1 MRSISFCTLRERTGL
16 LEANFSGLEAE
27 ESCFYTASPASRFT
41 LKERSNVSEAKPSQ
55 SDSTWKVCKPGEA
68 QSRILATM
76 QNSPVG
82 PKRSV
87 GEKNEASAALAAI
100 RKSIE
105 TKERVAKECLN
116 DIIEMA
122 HIMTTALL
130 KGRKVVFFG
139 NGGSAADA
147 QHISAELVGKFKRM
161 RPALRAS
168 ALTTNTS
175 VLTAIGND
183 IGFDEIFSRQVQAM
197 LEPDDVAVGIS
208 TRGRSPNVIKGIQ
221 EAKRIG
227 AKTIALTGSGGKQF
241 ASLCDHK
248 VIVPSDDTQRIQE
261 CHIMIGHIV
270 CELIEESPPVT
281 AL

>member
-1 MRSISFCTLRERTGL
+1 
-16 LEANFSGLEAE
+16 
-27 ESCFYTASPASRFT
+27 
-41 LKERSNVSEAKPSQ
+41 
-55 SDSTWKVCKPGEA
+55 
-68 QSRILATM
+68 M
-76 QNSPVG
+76 QNSRLAQ
-82 PKRSV
+82 KRPA
-87 GEKNEASAALAAI
+87 EEASRSSAALAAI
-100 RKSIE
+100 RNSVE

-183 IGFDEIFSRQVQAM
+183 ISFDEIFSRQVQAT

-208 TRGRSPNVIKGIQ
+208 TSGRSPNVIKGIQ
-221 EAKRIG
+221 EAKRMG
-227 AKTIALTGSGGKQF
+227 AKTIALTGSAGKQLS
-241 ASLCDHK
+241 SLCDHK

>member
-1 MRSISFCTLRERTGL
+1 MQKI
-16 LEANFSGLEAE
+16 
-27 ESCFYTASPASRFT
+27 P
-41 LKERSNVSEAKPSQ
+41 
-55 SDSTWKVCKPGEA
+55 
-68 QSRILATM
+68 LAH
-76 QNSPVG
+76 
-82 PKRSV
+82 KRSV
-87 GEKNEASAALAAI
+87 GENNEASTTLTAI

-105 TKERVAKECLN
+105 TKELVAKQCLD

-122 HIMTTALL
+122 HIMTTSLQ

-147 QHISAELVGKFKRM
+147 QHISAELVGKFKRT

-183 IGFDEIFSRQVQAM
+183 IGFDEIFSRQVQAT

-208 TRGRSPNVIKGIQ
+208 TSGRSQNVIKGIQ
-221 EAKRIG
+221 EAKKIG
-227 AKTIALTGSGGKQF
+227 ARTIALTGSGGRQF

-270 CELIEESPPVT
+270 CELIEESM
-281 AL
+281 

>member
-1 MRSISFCTLRERTGL
+1 M
-16 LEANFSGLEAE
+16 
-27 ESCFYTASPASRFT
+27 ASMQKTPMAHKPADR
-41 LKERSNVSEAKPSQ
+41 
-55 SDSTWKVCKPGEA
+55 DSGEA
-68 QSRILATM
+68 SLTR
-76 QNSPVG
+76 
-82 PKRSV
+82 
-87 GEKNEASAALAAI
+87 AAI

-105 TKERVAKECLN
+105 TKERVAKECLG

-122 HIMTTALL
+122 HMISTALQ

-183 IGFDEIFSRQVQAM
+183 IGFDEIFARQVQAT
-197 LEPDDVAVGIS
+197 LERDDVAVAIS
-208 TRGRSPNVIKGIQ
+208 TSGRSANVIKAVE
-221 EAKRIG
+221 EARKLGARTIG
-227 AKTIALTGSGGKQF
+227 LTGSKGGQL
-241 ASLCDHK
+241 ASLCDHN
-248 VIVPSDDTQRIQE
+248 VIVPTDDTQRIQE

-270 CELIEESPPVT
+270 CELVEDKMNEQAPRVGDSPARSP
-281 AL
+281 

>member
-1 MRSISFCTLRERTGL
+1 
-16 LEANFSGLEAE
+16 
-27 ESCFYTASPASRFT
+27 
-41 LKERSNVSEAKPSQ
+41 
-55 SDSTWKVCKPGEA
+55 
-68 QSRILATM
+68 M
-76 QNSPVG
+76 QNSRIAQ
-82 PKRSV
+82 KRPA
-87 GEKNEASAALAAI
+87 EEASRSSAALAAI
-100 RKSIE
+100 RSSIE
-105 TKERVAKECLN
+105 TKERVARECLD
-116 DIIEMA
+116 DIVEMA
-122 HIMTTALL
+122 HIMTMALQ

-147 QHISAELVGKFKRM
+147 QHISAELVGKFRRM

-197 LEPDDVAVGIS
+197 LEPDDVAIGIS
-208 TRGRSPNVIKGIQ
+208 TSGGSPNVIKGIQ

-227 AKTIALTGSGGKQF
+227 AKTIALTGSAGKQLS
-241 ASLCDHK
+241 SLCDHK
-248 VIVPSDDTQRIQE
+248 VTVPSDDTQRIQE

-270 CELIEESPPVT
+270 CELIEESPALT